1 MKYRHLTFLL
11 RLLTAGAVL
20 MLPACGPADVDGGNA
35 EAAGEQ
41 AATAVEKSTPASGQ
55 QAAGN
60 RQGGEISGINSFLAE
75 LYARAAEQL
84 DLTVEA
90 LTEALG
96 TPPNLA
102 AAAEKLGIDIEKLTE
117 AMPQLGRGEGSGG
130 GGGFGGSGI
139 NMFAEAAEKL
149 DITVEALAEAMGR
162 PPNLEAAA
170 EKLEIPIEKL
180 REALPFFK
188 EGGFGQR
195 Q

>member
-75 LYARAAEQL
+75 LYARADRWQ
-84 DLTVEA
+84 
-90 LTEALG
+90 
-96 TPPNLA
+96 PRA
-102 AAAEKLGIDIEKLTE
+102 AARLQAEPREEG
-117 AMPQLGRGEGSGG
+117 QLARPRGQ
-130 GGGFGGSGI
+130 
-139 NMFAEAAEKL
+139 
-149 DITVEALAEAMGR
+149 DR
-162 PPNLEAAA
+162 
-170 EKLEIPIEKL
+170 
-180 REALPFFK
+180 R
-188 EGGFGQR
+188 
-195 Q
+195 